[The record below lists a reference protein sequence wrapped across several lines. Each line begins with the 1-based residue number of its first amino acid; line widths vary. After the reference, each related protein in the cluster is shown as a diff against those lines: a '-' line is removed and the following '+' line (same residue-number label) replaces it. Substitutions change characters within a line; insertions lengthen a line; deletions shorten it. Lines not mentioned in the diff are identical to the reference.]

1 MKITLN
7 GEARELDE
15 DASVTDLL
23 EMLQVQSRQVAV
35 EVNLELV
42 PRHQHPARM
51 LASGD
56 CVEVVTLVGG
66 G

>member
-7 GEARELDE
+7 GEACDVAE
-15 DASVTDLL
+15 DCTISTLL
-23 EMLQVQSRQVAV
+23 EQYGISPRTAAV

-42 PRHQHPARM
+42 AREEHATHR
-51 LASGD
+51 LSAGD
-56 CVEVVTLVGG
+56 QLEVVTLVGG